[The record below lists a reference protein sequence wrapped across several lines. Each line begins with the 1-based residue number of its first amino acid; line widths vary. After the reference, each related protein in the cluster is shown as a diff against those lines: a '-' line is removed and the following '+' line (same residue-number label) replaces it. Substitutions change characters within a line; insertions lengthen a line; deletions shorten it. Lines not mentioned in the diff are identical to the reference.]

1 MHKHCPIA
9 WPTLP
14 DFVQLALNIE
24 AKVARSDVEV
34 MIQMY
39 EKSKQYKQGA
49 VDWGKI
55 EVAAAQALPACVSM
69 IPQVSIFLQTYPG
82 ELLYG
87 MAEWLSTI
95 HATTAMVGK
104 DFLEA
109 INSIKIPTDMP
120 IIRLP
125 YALIKAQ
132 KISPTVTDGIGKAI
146 SVAKVKALSS
156 LTKKPVVQ
164 QCEQHIQTAYNIV
177 ETLKLD
183 PNKSKK
189 LLGHLEVRVAAFVTE
204 AHNVFENV
212 EWASLDDIAKV
223 RG

>member
-1 MHKHCPIA
+1 M
-9 WPTLP
+9 
-14 DFVQLALNIE
+14 
-24 AKVARSDVEV
+24 
-34 MIQMY
+34 
-39 EKSKQYKQGA
+39 
-49 VDWGKI
+49 
-55 EVAAAQALPACVSM
+55 
-69 IPQVSIFLQTYPG
+69 
-82 ELLYG
+82 
-87 MAEWLSTI
+87 
-95 HATTAMVGK
+95 
-104 DFLEA
+104 
-109 INSIKIPTDMP
+109 
-120 IIRLP
+120 
-125 YALIKAQ
+125 
-132 KISPTVTDGIGKAI
+132 
-146 SVAKVKALSS
+146 AKVKALSS